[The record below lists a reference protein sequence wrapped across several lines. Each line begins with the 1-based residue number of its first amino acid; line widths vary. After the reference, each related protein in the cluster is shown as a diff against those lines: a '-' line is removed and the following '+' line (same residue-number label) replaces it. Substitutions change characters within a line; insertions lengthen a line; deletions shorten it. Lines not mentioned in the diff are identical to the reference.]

1 LIYAATNQS
10 SRAQTFFVSL
20 LDPFLSTDA
29 QTASDTLSNNL
40 ESLGLVDTEPLITA
54 VQDLASD
61 ITPNPTFQ
69 QVAAFPEKKN
79 TLLRRTRLFF
89 GAQPGL
95 QNFTTDETF
104 QEDEDAQSLIELLN
118 SFDGYLETLDP
129 KSAFEDIA
137 TNSDTTDDEAN
148 QEFHM
153 LKSVSN
159 TFYYH
164 DCGYPDEE
172 SYGKVME

>member
-1 LIYAATNQS
+1 
-10 SRAQTFFVSL
+10 L
-20 LDPFLSTDA
+20 LLFQRRRIRFLEEQDSE
-29 QTASDTLSNNL
+29 QEEQ
-40 ESLGLVDTEPLITA
+40 ES
-54 VQDLASD
+54 
-61 ITPNPTFQ
+61 
-69 QVAAFPEKKN
+69 
-79 TLLRRTRLFF
+79 
-89 GAQPGL
+89 
-95 QNFTTDETF
+95 
-104 QEDEDAQSLIELLN
+104 EDAQSLIELLN